1 MNCPSRTDNLDG
13 HDGWNQNPNPL
24 EGTPREDFKRTNS
37 RILRRLD
44 PAGPSDDH
52 GEPRDGE
59 NASAVSAASLAE
71 LHVMPGVLYAQEP
84 DFTPSSPARSA
95 SFLQK
100 ARKWMKIYSQFIG
113 PGFMVG
119 YL

>member
-1 MNCPSRTDNLDG
+1 MDG

-24 EGTPREDFKRTNS
+24 EGTTREDLNRTNS
-37 RILRRLD
+37 RILRRID

-52 GEPRDGE
+52 ATHEAREGEPRVETVAPRVD
-59 NASAVSAASLAE
+59 SLAE
-71 LHVMPGVLYAQEP
+71 LHVMPAVLYTQEP
-84 DFTPSSPARSA
+84 DFTPSSPARNA

-100 ARKWMKIYSQFIG
+100 AQKWMKIYGQFIG

-119 YL
+119 HL